1 MILNSES
8 RVECYLNMFWAE
20 INIYAAHATDYFT
33 DTIAKLRIST
43 SRINFLNVSIKMQL
57 VFKPSTKQTV
67 CSPLDHKSL
76 PISRVLASWASGS
89 IGRWER
95 ITSDRILWVT
105 LGSWVLA
112 LEELWEAHSSFSCC
126 SRLQSGTFVLHRTP
140 CCNLLTDQNF
150 REHGWLWTEI
160 SKPWSNVS
168 HNVITSVTGCDNE
181 ELTQCYLEEV
191 LIKLGMCML
200 MKELLSPLI
209 ILCACVEV

>member
-1 MILNSES
+1 MCLLKCSWYSNQVPN
-8 RVECYLNMFWAE
+8 RPFVL
-20 INIYAAHATDYFT
+20 
-33 DTIAKLRIST
+33 LRIISL
-43 SRINFLNVSIKMQL
+43 SW
-57 VFKPSTKQTV
+57 
-67 CSPLDHKSL
+67 PLEFWHPGL
-76 PISRVLASWASGS
+76 LGS
-89 IGRWER
+89 IGKWER
-95 ITSDRILWVT
+95 FTSDRILWVT

-126 SRLQSGTFVLHRTP
+126 SRLQSGTFVPHHTP
-140 CCNLLTDQNF
+140 CCNLLTDQNS

-200 MKELLSPLI
+200 MKEVSSPLI
-209 ILCACVEV
+209 ILYACVEV